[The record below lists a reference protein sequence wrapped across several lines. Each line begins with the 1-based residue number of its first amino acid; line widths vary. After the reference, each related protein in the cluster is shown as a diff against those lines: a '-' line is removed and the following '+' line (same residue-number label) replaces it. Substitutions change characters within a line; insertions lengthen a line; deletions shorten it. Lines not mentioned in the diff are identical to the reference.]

1 MTLTRYLILMS
12 LGTAIAW
19 AAWMTVVNVVNPF
32 DTDGVG
38 YFIFYASFSLALAGS
53 FALVGLLFRTL
64 LLKQELMFQKVAI
77 SFRQGI
83 FFAILIDGFLIL
95 QSQRLLTWYNIAF
108 LVIGLT
114 IAEFFVISRKP
125 IRHR

>member
-1 MTLTRYLILMS
+1 MTLLRYLILMF
-12 LGTAIAW
+12 LATVLCW
-19 AAWMTVVNVVNPF
+19 AAWFTVVQSVDPF
-32 DTDGVG
+32 DTDMVG
-38 YFIFYASFSLALAGS
+38 YFLFYSSFSLALAGT

-95 QSQRLLTWYNIAF
+95 QSLRLLTWYNIAF

-125 IRHR
+125 MRRR

>member
-1 MTLTRYLILMS
+1 MTLSRYLFLMTIA
-12 LGTAIAW
+12 TAICWIAW
-19 AAWMTVVNVVNPF
+19 WTVIQAVNPF
-32 DTDGVG
+32 ETDLVG
-38 YFIFYASFSLALAGS
+38 YFLFYSSFTLGLAGT
-53 FALVGLLFRTL
+53 FALIGFFIRTL
-64 LLKQELMFQKVAI
+64 LLKQELVFQKVAI

-108 LVIGLT
+108 LIIGLT

-125 IRHR
+125 LRHR

>member
-1 MTLTRYLILMS
+1 MTLTRYLVLMTVA
-12 LGTAIAW
+12 TALCW
-19 AAWMTVVNVVNPF
+19 AAWATVVGAINPF
-32 DTDGVG
+32 DTDLVG
-38 YFIFYASFSLALAGS
+38 YFLFYSSLSLSLAGT

-95 QSQRLLTWYNIAF
+95 QSMRLLTWYNIAF
-108 LVIGLT
+108 LIVGLT

>member
-1 MTLTRYLILMS
+1 MSLVRYLILMTIA
-12 LGTAIAW
+12 TALCW
-19 AAWMTVVNVVNPF
+19 AAWFTVVQSVDPF
-32 DTDGVG
+32 DTDGAG
-38 YFIFYASFSLALAGS
+38 YFLFYSSFSLALAGT
-53 FALVGLLFRTL
+53 FALLGLLFRTI

-95 QSQRLLTWYNIAF
+95 QSMRLLTWYNIAF
-108 LVIGLT
+108 LIIGLT

-125 IRHR
+125 VRYR

>member
-1 MTLTRYLILMS
+1 MSLLRYLLLMILA
-12 LGTAIAW
+12 TAIMWGAW
-19 AAWMTVVNVVNPF
+19 ITVIQSVDPF
-32 DTDGVG
+32 DTDLLG
-38 YFIFYASFSLALAGS
+38 YFLFYASFSLALAGT
-53 FALVGLLFRTL
+53 FALVGLFFRTM

-108 LVIGLT
+108 LIIGLT

-125 IRHR
+125 LRRR

>member
-1 MTLTRYLILMS
+1 MFLA
-12 LGTAIAW
+12 TALCW
-19 AAWMTVVNVVNPF
+19 AAWFTVVGAVDPF

-38 YFIFYASFSLALAGS
+38 YVLFYSSFTLALAGT
-53 FALVGLLFRTL
+53 FALGGLLFRTL

-108 LVIGLT
+108 LIIGLT
-114 IAEFFVISRKP
+114 IAEFFVISKKP
-125 IRHR
+125 QRHR

>member
-1 MTLTRYLILMS
+1 MTLLRYLIVMFFA
-12 LGTAIAW
+12 TALCW
-19 AAWMTVVNVVNPF
+19 AAWFTVVQSVDPF
-32 DTDGVG
+32 DTDIVG
-38 YFIFYASFSLALAGS
+38 YFLFYSSFSLALAGT

-125 IRHR
+125 SRRR